1 MSDMLKSI
9 IAILFGLSLLTAC
22 GGGNNEA
29 EQEPETNTETM
40 AEESNEATLSIEGN
54 DQMQFDKKELTVKA
68 GQTVTLT
75 LKHSGTMAK
84 AAMGHNWVLL
94 APGTDVAT
102 FAESAVA
109 AGEENDYVPTEGN
122 AVIAYT
128 KLIGGGETATV
139 EFTAPAAGSY
149 EFICSFPG
157 HWAMM
162 RGTLIVE

>member
-1 MSDMLKSI
+1 MLKSI

-22 GGGNNEA
+22 GGGNSEA
-29 EQEPETNTETM
+29 EGEPETNTETT
-40 AEESNEATLSIEGN
+40 AEVSNEATLSIDGN

-68 GQTVTLT
+68 GQKVTLT
-75 LKHSGTMAK
+75 LHHSGTLAK

-94 APGTDVAT
+94 KAGTDVAS
-102 FAESAVA
+102 FAEKAVA
-109 AGEENDYVPTEGN
+109 AGEANEYIPTEGD
-122 AVIAYT
+122 AVIAHT
-128 KLIGGGETATV
+128 GLIGGGESTTV

-157 HWAMM
+157 HWSMM